1 MHSHPQSNRIQ
12 FKTTQ
17 DWYNFLN
24 TSGGRYNLL
33 ELRRNCYKDIE
44 KCRKRPLLV
53 YATKFLERSLPPDAP
68 IFIDIADIEG
78 FSDLIQSVKD
88 SSAVDVLL
96 HSPGGSPDATE
107 RLVEL
112 LRSQF
117 KDVAFL
123 IPHSAY
129 SAATML
135 ALSGNNIILHPNAIL
150 GPIDPQI
157 NGIPAR
163 MIRNSFE
170 KIKKIIK
177 KEGPEALL
185 PYIPLIEKYSLN
197 LLELCEDAES
207 LSKQLVSTW
216 LKEYMFKG
224 KNDENSNKNIK
235 SAVKYLSNYDE
246 HLMHTRPLSIKKLSN
261 LGLNIQPADNTLQG
275 LLWEAYILING
286 VFNMPGPY
294 VKLYENTRDISWGR
308 YSNILANQQVQNQK
322 PNPT

>member
-1 MHSHPQSNRIQ
+1 MESHSQQNRIK

-17 DWYNFLN
+17 DWHNFIKQPN
-24 TSGGRYNLL
+24 IQFNPFT
-33 ELRRNCYKDIE
+33 LRENCYKDIE
-44 KCRKRPLLV
+44 KLRKRPLLV

-78 FSDLIQSVKD
+78 FSDLIQSVTD

-107 RLVEL
+107 RLVNL
-112 LRSQF
+112 LRSHF
-117 KDVAFL
+117 KEVDFL

-170 KIKKIIK
+170 KIRKIIK

-207 LSKQLVSTW
+207 LSKQLVSSW
-216 LKEYMFKG
+216 LREYMFKG
-224 KNDENSNKNIK
+224 EDAGKKIDR
-235 SAVKYLSNYDE
+235 AVAYLSDYDE
-246 HLMHTRPLSIKKLSN
+246 HLMHTRPLSIKKLSK
-261 LGLNIQPADNTLQG
+261 LDLKIHFADDTLQD
-275 LLWEAYILING
+275 LLWEAHILING
-286 VFNMPGPY
+286 FFNITPF
-294 VKLYENTRDISWGR
+294 VKLYENTKGISWG
-308 YSNILANQQVQNQK
+308 NQFGLLKQQLQK
-322 PNPT
+322 APPKPQK

>member
-1 MHSHPQSNRIQ
+1 MC
-12 FKTTQ
+12 
-17 DWYNFLN
+17 
-24 TSGGRYNLL
+24 TSGGKVNLL

-44 KCRKRPLLV
+44 KYRKRPLLV
-53 YATKFLERSLPPDAP
+53 YVTKFLDQQLLPPDAL
-68 IFIDIADIEG
+68 ISIDISDVDG
-78 FSDLIQSVKD
+78 VTDLINSVKG

-107 RLVEL
+107 RLVKL
-112 LRSQF
+112 LRSHF
-117 KDVAFL
+117 KEVDFL

-135 ALSGNNIILHPNAIL
+135 ALSGNNIILHPSAIL
-150 GPIDPQI
+150 SPIDPQI

-163 MIRNSFE
+163 MIKNSFE
-170 KIKKIIK
+170 KIRKIIE

-207 LSKQLVSTW
+207 LSKQLVSSW

-224 KNDENSNKNIK
+224 ENNSETIDK
-235 SAVKYLSNYDE
+235 AVAYLSNYDE
-246 HLMHTRPLSIKKLSN
+246 HLMHTRPLSIKKLSK
-261 LGLNIQPADNTLQG
+261 LGLKIHFADNTLQD
-275 LLWEAYILING
+275 LLWEAHILING
-286 VFNMPGPY
+286 FFNLPGPF
-294 VKLYENTRDISWGR
+294 VKLYENTKGVSWGR
-308 YSNILANQQVQNQK
+308 YSNILANQQIQNQK

>member
-1 MHSHPQSNRIQ
+1 MKSPPQSNRIK
-12 FKTTQ
+12 FKTNQ
-17 DWYNFLN
+17 DWFNFLS
-24 TSGGRYNLL
+24 TSGGSCNLL
-33 ELRRNCYKDIE
+33 ELRRDCYKDIE

-53 YATKFLERSLPPDAP
+53 YVTKFLEQPLPPDAP
-68 IFIDIADIEG
+68 IFIDIPDVDG

-88 SSAVDVLL
+88 SPAVDVLL

-112 LRSQF
+112 LRSHF
-117 KDVAFL
+117 KEVDFL

-135 ALSGNNIILHPNAIL
+135 ALSGNNIILHPNASL

-163 MIRNSFE
+163 MIKNSFE
-170 KIKKIIK
+170 KIRKIIE

-207 LSKQLVSTW
+207 LSKQLVSSW

-224 KNDENSNKNIK
+224 EKAGNKINK
-235 SAVKYLSNYDE
+235 AVAYLSDYDE
-246 HLMHTRPLSIKKLSN
+246 HLMHTRPLSIKKLSK
-261 LGLNIQPADNTLQG
+261 LGLKIQFADNALQD
-275 LLWEAYILING
+275 LLWEAHILING
-286 VFNMPGPY
+286 FFNLSGPW
-294 VKLYENTRDISWGR
+294 VKLYENTRDIAWGR
-308 YSNILANQQVQNQK
+308 YSKILANQQKQ
-322 PNPT
+322 NPT